1 MSFSSHID
9 IHMAKRSIEDKDRQA
24 KIARLVGSRHCSVA
38 QAAQTF
44 ASLSGLDALEDEEA
58 YKQACQSVENAAA
71 HICNKYKKT

>member
-1 MSFSSHID
+1 M
-9 IHMAKRSIEDKDRQA
+9 
-24 KIARLVGSRHCSVA
+24 A